1 MPLFQI
7 IDCLKNLAIRHN
19 ENREQMYCVVQEVF
33 DIINSEPSTALL
45 QVIFEFIYVLS
56 FDLRIRKTMMNDHRL
71 PTILY
76 NNMSKEG
83 MQHIAKWCLK
93 LVNA

>member
-1 MPLFQI
+1 M
-7 IDCLKNLAIRHN
+7 
-19 ENREQMYCVVQEVF
+19 EVRVAATAE
-33 DIINSEPSTALL
+33 IPHISTSALL